1 MARELEMPRQQW
13 INYET
18 GKNQPGAEILARI
31 CRVHACSADWLLGLK
46 DSQTTAGSVK
56 ASSGGIAIGGVGNR
70 VTGTI
75 VAGIS
80 AEAEGRAAKRSLE
93 QCDAGHASMCKSCPY
108 KRWGEKLRKQ
118 GLVIPGVE

>member
-18 GKNQPGAEILARI
+18 GKNQPGAEIIARI

-75 VAGIS
+75 VAG
-80 AEAEGRAAKRSLE
+80 G
-93 QCDAGHASMCKSCPY
+93 DAGHAAICKSCPY
-108 KRWGEKLRKQ
+108 KKWGEKLRKQ